1 MEKLEKAM
9 KRLEEQIKFAE
20 LIKLDSISVFTSD
33 AKTIIEALKNKEKLI
48 DEARQEGYEDGYNE
62 KGIEIAEELDMNEVI

>member
-1 MEKLEKAM
+1 MIMTVFTAWEKVKKLEKLEKAM

-33 AKTIIEALKNKEKLI
+33 ANTIIEALKKLLKNKT
-48 DEARQEGYEDGYNE
+48 
-62 KGIEIAEELDMNEVI
+62 